1 MRRSRLWIVLVVLLA
16 FGLVLSPLGVDL
28 FTSALEA
35 EAAYSE
41 PVDSEDDGTTEVIVI
56 DFVDET
62 ETTEESD
69 SEEETEPAE
78 DVAPADETE
87 PTEVETIEDEKRVV
101 SQLDLNDDGYEVL
114 ERYDETLPEG
124 LVLDLD
130 YTDYWISPQYVV
142 VLSGSVNIRTGPT
155 TEFETIRR
163 GYYGEKFSLAE
174 KVRGEYFSKSDSD
187 EWYKLYWWEN
197 GEMVNG
203 YVYAPI
209 VNMRKF
215 RFAEMFEKVTDLKV
229 AVDAT
234 DTGYI
239 YNVGNSNGRPPL
251 YKGVYAEDDYGVPRY
266 QGASAYYAPDWDTN
280 NMRYMQDGL
289 LFAILEE
296 TDKFYKVN
304 AYDYE
309 GEYYVPK
316 RYVTR
321 RNSIEN
327 LRQVIVVDI
336 ANQNEGVFEYQDGQW
351 HLISYSYATTGADT
365 KYKEPTIPGSY
376 QVIAKQDYFRYKDDI
391 TRIIAGYAP
400 YALRFNGGAF
410 VHGVPVNYKLVRK
423 TFVIQEEIVDE
434 DGNIIQEEITES
446 RIVDRIDPGH
456 IEYMGS
462 LGTIP
467 LSHKCVRNITS
478 HAKFLYDWV
487 VLGEASVVV
496 ID

>member
-1 MRRSRLWIVLVVLLA
+1 M
-16 FGLVLSPLGVDL
+16 
-28 FTSALEA
+28 
-35 EAAYSE
+35 
-41 PVDSEDDGTTEVIVI
+41 
-56 DFVDET
+56 
-62 ETTEESD
+62 
-69 SEEETEPAE
+69 
-78 DVAPADETE
+78 
-87 PTEVETIEDEKRVV
+87 
-101 SQLDLNDDGYEVL
+101 
-114 ERYDETLPEG
+114 
-124 LVLDLD
+124 
-130 YTDYWISPQYVV
+130 V
-142 VLSGSVNIRTGPT
+142 VLSGSVNIRKGPS
-155 TEFETIRR
+155 TEYEVIKR
-163 GYYGEKFSLAE
+163 GYYGEKFSLVE

-187 EWYKLYWWEN
+187 EWFKLYWWEN

-203 YVYAPI
+203 YVYSPI
-209 VNMRKF
+209 VNVREF
-215 RFAEMFEKVTDLKV
+215 RFAEMFEKITDLKV

-239 YNVGNSNGRPPL
+239 YNVGNSNGRAPL
-251 YKGVYAEDDYGVPRY
+251 YKGVYKEDDYGVPRY
-266 QGASAYYAPDWDTN
+266 QAGSAYYAPDWDTN
-280 NMRYMQDGL
+280 NMRYMQDGI

-321 RNSIEN
+321 RNAIES
-327 LRQVIVVDI
+327 LKQVIVVDI
-336 ANQNEGVFEYQDGQW
+336 ENQNEGIFEYRDGQW

-376 QVIAKQDYFRYKDDI
+376 QVIAKQDFFRYRDDI
-391 TRIIAGYAP
+391 TKVIAGYAP

-410 VHGVPVNYKLVRK
+410 VHGVPVNYKLVK
-423 TFVIQEEIVDE
+423 QTFVVQEELKDE
-434 DGNIIQEEITES
+434 EGIIIQEQVTEE
-446 RIVDRIDPGH
+446 RIVDRLDPGH

-487 VLGEASVVV
+487 VLGEASVVI